1 MFELDFSHRDS
12 AYNLWF
18 SAKFTFF
25 DRNSGL
31 GHKQTNKAMAGVRR
45 GSEGCSQRSDS
56 RNLPRCSRRGN
67 SGAPKAK
74 QTAVWRRRLGV
85 SGRAR
90 LAAMDRMRVLLK
102 QVPVPVDRAD
112 VKLRR
117 RAVGDKCSFYCLR
130 EMKWVSGKICFI
142 HECISPNRIAEKV
155 LFFANARR
163 AREKDRRIG
172 MFSCA
177 PEWLVK

>member
-31 GHKQTNKAMAGVRR
+31 GHKQTTH
-45 GSEGCSQRSDS
+45 C
-56 RNLPRCSRRGN
+56 
-67 SGAPKAK
+67 
-74 QTAVWRRRLGV
+74 
-85 SGRAR
+85 
-90 LAAMDRMRVLLK
+90 
-102 QVPVPVDRAD
+102 AD